1 MFCRKGYFFNK
12 YNQGCKAV
20 LSLHHLPPDQLR
32 SHRLSCEQQTESID
46 ILSKIGGE
54 GGETERDGYRV
65 CVGEVGGG
73 VNRGCSGGGPGNTT
87 DPPLGDT
94 TITIQLSIVKTKCQY
109 K

>member
-12 YNQGCKAV
+12 YNQGCQGV
-20 LSLHHLPPDQLR
+20 LSWHHLPQDQLR
-32 SHRLSCEQQTESID
+32 SPRLSCEQQTESID

-94 TITIQLSIVKTKCQY
+94 KITIQLSIVKTKCQY